1 MNLYQ
6 LTEAQQALQHRL
18 ELAGFDDQTIAD
30 SLEGDDN
37 TDALREKRLG
47 YVAIIKN
54 KRALA
59 NARAMAAADMTGLAD
74 KESSDADKLENVLFQ
89 SMLKTGDTELISV
102 EFEARI
108 KGKAASVI
116 IKDAAAIP
124 AQYMRLP
131 EPKPPVPA
139 PDKKAIG
146 EAMKRGEFVPG
157 CELGTNKK
165 LVIG

>member
-1 MNLYQ
+1 MNLYR
-6 LTEAQQALQHRL
+6 LTEAQHALHTRL
-18 ELAGFDDQTIAD
+18 ELAGFDEQTISD

-59 NARAMAAADMTGLAD
+59 QARAAAADDMALLAE
-74 KESSDADKLENVLFQ
+74 KETQDADRLENVLFE
-89 SMLKTGDTELISV
+89 SMLKTGDTELIGV
-102 EFEARI
+102 EFEAKI

-124 AQYMRLP
+124 AQYMRMP
-131 EPKPPVPA
+131 EQTPPKAV

-146 EAMKRGEFVPG
+146 EAMKRGEFVAG

>member
-1 MNLYQ
+1 MNIYQ

-59 NARAMAAADMTGLAD
+59 NARAAAAADMAALAD
-74 KESSDADKLENVLFQ
+74 KEAADADRLECVLFE
-89 SMLKTGDTELISV
+89 SMIKTGDTELIGV
-102 EFEARI
+102 EFEAKI

-157 CELGTNKK
+157 CELGINKK

>member
-37 TDALREKRLG
+37 TEALREKRLG

-59 NARAMAAADMTGLAD
+59 NARAAAAADMAALAD
-74 KESSDADKLENVLFQ
+74 KEAADAERLENVLFE
-89 SMLKTGDTELISV
+89 SMIKAGDTELIGV
-102 EFEARI
+102 EFEAKI

-116 IKDAAAIP
+116 IKDATAIP

-131 EPKPPVPA
+131 EQKPPVPA

-157 CELGTNKK
+157 CELGINKK

>member
-18 ELAGFDDQTIAD
+18 EIAGFDDQTIAD

-59 NARAMAAADMTGLAD
+59 NARAAAAADMAALAD
-74 KESSDADKLENVLFQ
+74 KEATDAERLENVLFE
-89 SMLKTGDTELISV
+89 SMLKTGDTELIGV
-102 EFEARI
+102 EFEAKI

-116 IKDAAAIP
+116 IKDATAIP

-157 CELGTNKK
+157 CEFGTNKK

>member
-1 MNLYQ
+1 MNIFQ
-6 LTEAQQALQHRL
+6 LTEAQHALHTRL
-18 ELAGFDDQTIAD
+18 ELAGFDEQTIAD
-30 SLEGDDN
+30 SLESDDN

-59 NARAMAAADMTGLAD
+59 QARAAAAANMAALAD
-74 KESSDADKLENVLFQ
+74 KEEKDAERLEKILFE
-89 SMLKTGDTELISV
+89 SMIKTGDTELIGV
-102 EFEARI
+102 EFEAKI

-116 IKDAAAIP
+116 IKDASVIP
-124 AQYMRLP
+124 AQYMRMP
-131 EPKPPVPA
+131 EPTPPKAV

-146 EAMKRGEFVPG
+146 EAMKRGEFVAG

-165 LVIG
+165 LVIN

>member
-6 LTEAQQALQHRL
+6 LTEAQHALHTRL
-18 ELAGFDDQTIAD
+18 ELAGFDEQTIAD

-59 NARAMAAADMTGLAD
+59 KARETAGMDMLALSE
-74 KESSDADKLENVLFQ
+74 KEEKDAERLENVLFE
-89 SMLKTGDTELISV
+89 SMLKTGDTELIGV
-102 EFEARI
+102 EFEAKI

-116 IKDAAAIP
+116 IKDVAAIP
-124 AQYMRLP
+124 AQYMRMP
-131 EPKPPVPA
+131 EPTPPKAV

-146 EAMKRGEFVPG
+146 EAMKRGEFVAG

>member
-6 LTEAQQALQHRL
+6 LTEAQKALQHRL
-18 ELAGFDDQTIAD
+18 EFAGFDAQTIAD

-59 NARAMAAADMTGLAD
+59 TARAMAANDMAALAD
-74 KESSDADKLENVLFQ
+74 KEAADAERLENVLFE
-89 SMLKTGDTELISV
+89 SMLKTGDTELIGV
-102 EFEARI
+102 EFEAKI

-124 AQYMRLP
+124 SQYMRTP
-131 EPKPPVPA
+131 EPTPPVPA

-146 EAMKRGEFVPG
+146 KAMKRGEFVPG
-157 CELGTNKK
+157 CELGINKK

>member
-1 MNLYQ
+1 MNLFQ

-18 ELAGFDDQTIAD
+18 ELAGFGDQTIAD
-30 SLEGDDN
+30 SLECDDN
-37 TDALREKRLG
+37 TDALREKRLA

-59 NARAMAAADMTGLAD
+59 NARAVAAADMAALAD
-74 KESSDADKLENVLFQ
+74 KEAADADRLENVLFE

-102 EFEARI
+102 EFEAKI

-146 EAMKRGEFVPG
+146 EAMKRGEFVAG